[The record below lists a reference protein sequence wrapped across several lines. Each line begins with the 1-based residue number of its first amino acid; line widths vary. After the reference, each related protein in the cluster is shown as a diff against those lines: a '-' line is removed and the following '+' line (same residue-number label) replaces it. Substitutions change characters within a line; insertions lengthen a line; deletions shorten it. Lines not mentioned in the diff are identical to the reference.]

1 MTQTSW
7 PAHDPATRRW
17 LPETST
23 PVDPGRVE
31 SLLAAE
37 WDKFA
42 ANTPASADHN
52 RRASKTLPLGTTAR
66 VTNLESGKS
75 AVVEIRDRG
84 PVQRK
89 RRSGP

>member
-17 LPETST
+17 LPESST

-52 RRASKTLPLGTTAR
+52 RRASKTLPLG
-66 VTNLESGKS
+66 VTPPSSIGIPTRS
-75 AVVEIRDRG
+75 
-84 PVQRK
+84 PSS
-89 RRSGP
+89 RRAGLG